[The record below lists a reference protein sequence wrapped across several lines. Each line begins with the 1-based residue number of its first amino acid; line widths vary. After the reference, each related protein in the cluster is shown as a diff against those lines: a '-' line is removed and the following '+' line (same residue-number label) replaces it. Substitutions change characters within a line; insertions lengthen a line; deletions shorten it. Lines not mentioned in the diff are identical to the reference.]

1 VRPRLRIAFFGTP
14 DLAVPYLD
22 ALVAAGHRTRVVV
35 TQPDRPAG
43 RGRAV
48 QPGAVKRAAQRL
60 GLPLLQPESCRDES
74 LHRALRE
81 SRAEMGVVVAYG
93 NLLPCEV
100 LDCPERGCVNV
111 HYSLL
116 PELRGAAPV
125 QRALMAGMSE
135 TGVTLQ
141 WMSPELDAG
150 DIIVAEAVA
159 IDPDDN
165 AATLFA
171 RLNGVGPR
179 LLLDAL
185 ALLAR
190 GEAPRTPQDEARVT
204 WAPDLSKDDCHLD
217 WTASAEQVRNV
228 VRACAPR
235 PGAFT
240 LRGERRLKVLRAQ
253 VVAGRAPGGEGPP
266 GTLAETTH
274 DGHPVV
280 HAGSGAVALT
290 EVQPEGKQPMS
301 GEEFARGA
309 RFSPGERLA

>member
-1 VRPRLRIAFFGTP
+1 LRIAFFGTP
-14 DLAVPYLD
+14 DLAVPYLH
-22 ALVAAGHRTRVVV
+22 ALIAAGHDVRAVV

-48 QPGAVKRAAQRL
+48 QPCAVKCAAQRL

-81 SRAEMGVVVAYG
+81 SGAETGVVVAYG

-116 PELRGAAPV
+116 PKLRGAAPV
-125 QRALMAGMSE
+125 QRALMAGMAE
-135 TGVTLQ
+135 TGVTVQ

-150 DIIVAEAVA
+150 EIIRAEAVA
-159 IDPDDN
+159 IDPDDDT
-165 AATLFA
+165 ATLFA
-171 RLNGVGPR
+171 RLNGVGPG
-179 LLLDAL
+179 LLLHAL
-185 ALLAR
+185 ALVAR
-190 GEAPRTPQDEARVT
+190 GEAPRTPQDEAQVT
-204 WAPDLSKDDCHLD
+204 WAPELSKDDCHID
-217 WTASAEQVRNV
+217 WTASAEQIRNV

-240 LRGERRLKVLRAQ
+240 VRGGRRLKVLNAE
-253 VVAGRAPGGEGPP
+253 VVAGVAPGEGGQP

-280 HAGSGAVALT
+280 HAGSGAVVLS

-309 RFSPGERLA
+309 RFLPGERFA